1 MSDLHAIN
9 EAINKKA
16 GRKLFPSIAV
26 GLTLLGLVIASLA
39 FERVLF
45 LPLAIAAIIR
55 GVWELGQALDR
66 AEIEIS
72 VPTISF
78 CAVAIMTSAWVKD
91 VTGLAVATAIS
102 IPFLLISG
110 LPKGHHNF
118 VKNATATVF
127 ATIYLPFLAGFLI
140 VLAKP
145 DDGLAR
151 VMTFVVV
158 VGCNDTFGYIFGVLL
173 GKHKLAPA
181 ISPKKTWEGLI
192 GSLIFSILGGG
203 LMLSLL
209 FDKHWLLGAAIGV
222 AAVFTATCG
231 DLIESAIKRDLDLK
245 DMGAILPGHGGMLD
259 RLDSVLLSA
268 PIIWAILTLVG

>member
-1 MSDLHAIN
+1 MSDLHALN

-39 FERVLF
+39 FQRVLF

-66 AEIEIS
+66 ANIEIS

-140 VLAKP
+140 VMAKP

-151 VMTFVVV
+151 VMTFVIV

-209 FDKHWLLGAAIGV
+209 FEKHWLVGAAIGV

>member
-1 MSDLHAIN
+1 MSDLHALN

-26 GLTLLGLVIASLA
+26 GLTLLGLVITSLA

-66 AEIEIS
+66 ADIEIS

-127 ATIYLPFLAGFLI
+127 ATIYLPFLAGFLV

-209 FDKHWLLGAAIGV
+209 FEKHWVVGAAIGL

>member
-1 MSDLHAIN
+1 MSDLHALN

-26 GLTLLGLVIASLA
+26 GLTLLGLVITSLA
-39 FERVLF
+39 FQRVLF

-110 LPKGHHNF
+110 LPKGHPNF

-145 DDGLAR
+145 EDGLAR

-209 FDKHWLLGAAIGV
+209 FEKHWLVGAALGV

>member
-1 MSDLHAIN
+1 MSDLHALN

-66 AEIEIS
+66 ADIEIS

-127 ATIYLPFLAGFLI
+127 ATIYLPFLAGFLV

-145 DDGLAR
+145 EDGLAR

-209 FDKHWLLGAAIGV
+209 FEKHWVVGAAIGL

-268 PIIWAILTLVG
+268 PIFWAILTLVG

>member
-1 MSDLHAIN
+1 MSDLHALN

-39 FERVLF
+39 IERVLF

-66 AEIEIS
+66 ADIEIS

-127 ATIYLPFLAGFLI
+127 ATIYLPFLAGFLV

-192 GSLIFSILGGG
+192 GSLLFSILGGG

>member
-1 MSDLHAIN
+1 MSDLHALN

-66 AEIEIS
+66 ADIEIS

-192 GSLIFSILGGG
+192 GSLIFSIIGGG

>member
-1 MSDLHAIN
+1 MSDLHALN

-45 LPLAIAAIIR
+45 LPLAIAALIR

>member
-1 MSDLHAIN
+1 MSDLHALN

-39 FERVLF
+39 FQRVLF

-66 AEIEIS
+66 ANIEIS

-140 VLAKP
+140 VMAKP

-151 VMTFVVV
+151 VMTFVIV

-181 ISPKKTWEGLI
+181 ISPKKTCEGLI

-209 FDKHWLLGAAIGV
+209 FEKHWLVGAAIGI

>member
-1 MSDLHAIN
+1 MSDLHALN

-66 AEIEIS
+66 ADIEIS

-127 ATIYLPFLAGFLI
+127 ATIYLPFLAGFLV

-145 DDGLAR
+145 EDGLAR

-209 FDKHWLLGAAIGV
+209 FEKHWVVGAAIGL
-222 AAVFTATCG
+222 AAVFIATCG

>member
-1 MSDLHAIN
+1 MSDLHALN

-26 GLTLLGLVIASLA
+26 GLTLLVLVIASLA
-39 FERVLF
+39 FQRVLF

-66 AEIEIS
+66 ANIEIS

-151 VMTFVVV
+151 VMTFVIV

-209 FDKHWLLGAAIGV
+209 FEKHWLVGAAIGV

>member
-1 MSDLHAIN
+1 MSDLHALN

-16 GRKLFPSIAV
+16 GRRLFPSIAV

-66 AEIEIS
+66 ADIEIS

-127 ATIYLPFLAGFLI
+127 ATIYLPFLAGFLV

-145 DDGLAR
+145 EDGLAR

-209 FDKHWLLGAAIGV
+209 FEKHWVVGAAIGL

>member
-1 MSDLHAIN
+1 MSDLHALN

-66 AEIEIS
+66 ADIEIS

-127 ATIYLPFLAGFLI
+127 ATIYLPFLAGFLV

-192 GSLIFSILGGG
+192 GSLLFSILGGG

-231 DLIESAIKRDLDLK
+231 DLIDSAIKRDLDLK

>member
-39 FERVLF
+39 FQRVLF

-66 AEIEIS
+66 ANIEIS

-151 VMTFVVV
+151 VMTFVIV

-209 FDKHWLLGAAIGV
+209 FEKHWLVGAAIGV

>member
-1 MSDLHAIN
+1 MSDLHALN

-66 AEIEIS
+66 ADIEIS

-127 ATIYLPFLAGFLI
+127 ATIYLPFLAGFLV

-192 GSLIFSILGGG
+192 GSLLFSILGGG

>member
-1 MSDLHAIN
+1 MSDLHALN

-78 CAVAIMTSAWVKD
+78 CAIAIMTSAWVKD

-127 ATIYLPFLAGFLI
+127 ATIYLPFLAGFLV

-145 DDGLAR
+145 EDGLAR

-209 FDKHWLLGAAIGV
+209 FEKHWVVGAAIGL

>member
-1 MSDLHAIN
+1 MSDPHALN

-66 AEIEIS
+66 ADIEIS

-78 CAVAIMTSAWVKD
+78 CAIAIMTSAWVKD

-127 ATIYLPFLAGFLI
+127 ATIYLPFLAGFLV

-209 FDKHWLLGAAIGV
+209 FEKHWVVGAAIGL

>member
-1 MSDLHAIN
+1 MSDLHALN

-66 AEIEIS
+66 ADIEIS

-78 CAVAIMTSAWVKD
+78 CAIAIMTSAWVKD

-127 ATIYLPFLAGFLI
+127 ATIYLPFLAGFLV

-145 DDGLAR
+145 EDGLAAQSFKLQR
-151 VMTFVVV
+151 V
-158 VGCNDTFGYIFGVLL
+158 IEPLRQSAVLI
-173 GKHKLAPA
+173 PA
-181 ISPKKTWEGLI
+181 
-192 GSLIFSILGGG
+192 
-203 LMLSLL
+203 
-209 FDKHWLLGAAIGV
+209 H
-222 AAVFTATCG
+222 
-231 DLIESAIKRDLDLK
+231 
-245 DMGAILPGHGGMLD
+245 
-259 RLDSVLLSA
+259 
-268 PIIWAILTLVG
+268 

>member
-1 MSDLHAIN
+1 MSDLHALN

-66 AEIEIS
+66 ADIEIS

-127 ATIYLPFLAGFLI
+127 ATIYLPFLAGFLV

-145 DDGLAR
+145 EDGLAR

-181 ISPKKTWEGLI
+181 ISPKKSWEGLI

-209 FDKHWLLGAAIGV
+209 FEKHWVVGAAIGL

>member
-1 MSDLHAIN
+1 MSDLHALN

-39 FERVLF
+39 FQRVLF

-66 AEIEIS
+66 ANIEIS

-140 VLAKP
+140 VMAKP

-151 VMTFVVV
+151 VMTFVIV

-209 FDKHWLLGAAIGV
+209 FEKHWLVGAAIGI

-231 DLIESAIKRDLDLK
+231 DLSESASTRDVDLK
-245 DMGAILPGHGGMLD
+245 DMGALLPGHGGMLD
-259 RLDSVLLSA
+259 RLESVLLSA

>member
-1 MSDLHAIN
+1 MSDLHALN

-66 AEIEIS
+66 ADIEIS

-78 CAVAIMTSAWVKD
+78 CAIAIMTSAWVKD

-127 ATIYLPFLAGFLI
+127 ATIYLPFLAGFLV

-181 ISPKKTWEGLI
+181 ISPKQTWEGLI

-209 FDKHWLLGAAIGV
+209 FEKHWVVGAAIGL

>member
-1 MSDLHAIN
+1 MSDLHALN

-66 AEIEIS
+66 ADIEIS

-127 ATIYLPFLAGFLI
+127 ATIYLPFLAGFLV

-145 DDGLAR
+145 EDGLAR

-158 VGCNDTFGYIFGVLL
+158 VGCNYTFGYIFGVLL

-209 FDKHWLLGAAIGV
+209 FEKHWVVGAAIGL

>member
-1 MSDLHAIN
+1 MSDLHALN

-127 ATIYLPFLAGFLI
+127 ATIYLPFLAGFLV

-209 FDKHWLLGAAIGV
+209 FEKHWVVGAAIGL

>member
-1 MSDLHAIN
+1 MSDLHALN

-127 ATIYLPFLAGFLI
+127 ATIYLPFLAGFLV

-145 DDGLAR
+145 EDGLAR

>member
-1 MSDLHAIN
+1 MSDLHALN

-66 AEIEIS
+66 ADIEIS

-209 FDKHWLLGAAIGV
+209 FEKHWVVGAAIGL

>member
-1 MSDLHAIN
+1 MSDLHALN

-66 AEIEIS
+66 ADIEIS

-127 ATIYLPFLAGFLI
+127 ATIYLPFLAGFLV

-192 GSLIFSILGGG
+192 GSLIFAILGGG

-209 FDKHWLLGAAIGV
+209 FEKHWLVGAAIGI

>member
-1 MSDLHAIN
+1 MSDLHALN

-39 FERVLF
+39 FQRVLF

-66 AEIEIS
+66 ANIEIS

-91 VTGLAVATAIS
+91 ITGLAVATAIS

-140 VLAKP
+140 VMAKP

-151 VMTFVVV
+151 VMTFVIV

-209 FDKHWLLGAAIGV
+209 FEKHWLVGAAIGI

>member
-1 MSDLHAIN
+1 
-9 EAINKKA
+9 
-16 GRKLFPSIAV
+16 
-26 GLTLLGLVIASLA
+26 
-39 FERVLF
+39 
-45 LPLAIAAIIR
+45 
-55 GVWELGQALDR
+55 
-66 AEIEIS
+66 
-72 VPTISF
+72 
-78 CAVAIMTSAWVKD
+78 MTSAWVKD

-127 ATIYLPFLAGFLI
+127 ATIYLPFLAGFLV

-181 ISPKKTWEGLI
+181 ISPKKTWEGLF
-192 GSLIFSILGGG
+192 GSLIFAILGGG

-209 FDKHWLLGAAIGV
+209 FEKHWLVGAAIGI

>member
-1 MSDLHAIN
+1 
-9 EAINKKA
+9 
-16 GRKLFPSIAV
+16 
-26 GLTLLGLVIASLA
+26 
-39 FERVLF
+39 
-45 LPLAIAAIIR
+45 
-55 GVWELGQALDR
+55 
-66 AEIEIS
+66 
-72 VPTISF
+72 
-78 CAVAIMTSAWVKD
+78 
-91 VTGLAVATAIS
+91 
-102 IPFLLISG
+102 
-110 LPKGHHNF
+110 
-118 VKNATATVF
+118 
-127 ATIYLPFLAGFLI
+127 
-140 VLAKP
+140 
-145 DDGLAR
+145 
-151 VMTFVVV
+151 
-158 VGCNDTFGYIFGVLL
+158 LL

-192 GSLIFSILGGG
+192 GSLLFSILGGG

>member
-1 MSDLHAIN
+1 MSDLHALN

-66 AEIEIS
+66 ADIEIS

-192 GSLIFSILGGG
+192 GSLIFSMLGGG

-209 FDKHWLLGAAIGV
+209 FEKHWLVGAAIGL

>member
-1 MSDLHAIN
+1 MSDLHALN

-66 AEIEIS
+66 ADIEIS

-127 ATIYLPFLAGFLI
+127 ATIYLPFLAGFLV

-145 DDGLAR
+145 EDGLAR

-209 FDKHWLLGAAIGV
+209 FEKHWVVGAAIGL

>member
-1 MSDLHAIN
+1 MSDLHALN

-66 AEIEIS
+66 ADIEIS

-127 ATIYLPFLAGFLI
+127 ATIYLPFLAGFLV

-145 DDGLAR
+145 EDGLAR

-209 FDKHWLLGAAIGV
+209 FEKHWLVGAAIGL

>member
-1 MSDLHAIN
+1 MSDLHALN

-66 AEIEIS
+66 ADIEIS

-110 LPKGHHNF
+110 LPNGHHNF

-127 ATIYLPFLAGFLI
+127 ATIYLPFLAGFLV

-145 DDGLAR
+145 EDGLAR

-209 FDKHWLLGAAIGV
+209 FEKHWVVGAAIGL

>member
-1 MSDLHAIN
+1 MSDLHALN

-209 FDKHWLLGAAIGV
+209 FEKHWVVGAAIGL

>member
-1 MSDLHAIN
+1 MSDLHALN

-66 AEIEIS
+66 ADIEIS

-127 ATIYLPFLAGFLI
+127 STIYLPFLAGFLV

-145 DDGLAR
+145 EDGLAR

-209 FDKHWLLGAAIGV
+209 FEKHWVVGAAIGL

>member
-1 MSDLHAIN
+1 MSDLHALN

-26 GLTLLGLVIASLA
+26 GLTLLGLVITSLA

-66 AEIEIS
+66 ADIEIS

-127 ATIYLPFLAGFLI
+127 ATIYLPFLAGFLV

-181 ISPKKTWEGLI
+181 ISPKKTWEGLF
-192 GSLIFSILGGG
+192 GSLIFAILGGG

-209 FDKHWLLGAAIGV
+209 FEMHWLVGAAIGI

>member
-1 MSDLHAIN
+1 MSDLHALN

-66 AEIEIS
+66 ADIEIS

-78 CAVAIMTSAWVKD
+78 CAIAIMTSAWVKD

-127 ATIYLPFLAGFLI
+127 ATIYLPFLAGFLV

-145 DDGLAR
+145 EDGLAR

-209 FDKHWLLGAAIGV
+209 FEKHWVVGAAIGL

>member
-1 MSDLHAIN
+1 MSDLHALN

-26 GLTLLGLVIASLA
+26 GLTLLGLVITSLA

-66 AEIEIS
+66 ADIEIS

-78 CAVAIMTSAWVKD
+78 CAVAIMTSAWIKD

-127 ATIYLPFLAGFLI
+127 ATIYLPFLAGFLV

-145 DDGLAR
+145 EDGLAR

-209 FDKHWLLGAAIGV
+209 FEKHWLVGAAIGL

>member
-1 MSDLHAIN
+1 MSDLHALN
-9 EAINKKA
+9 EALNKKA

-66 AEIEIS
+66 ADIEIS

-127 ATIYLPFLAGFLI
+127 ATIYLPFLAGFLV

-145 DDGLAR
+145 EDGLAR

-209 FDKHWLLGAAIGV
+209 FEKHWVVGAAIGL

>member
-1 MSDLHAIN
+1 MSDLHALN

>member
-1 MSDLHAIN
+1 MSDLHALN

-209 FDKHWLLGAAIGV
+209 FDKHWLIGAAIGV